1 MAINEVKDFLKG
13 LAEQFKFSLN
23 AVNFY
28 SMARES
34 ELFF

>member
-28 SMARES
+28 PMAEDL